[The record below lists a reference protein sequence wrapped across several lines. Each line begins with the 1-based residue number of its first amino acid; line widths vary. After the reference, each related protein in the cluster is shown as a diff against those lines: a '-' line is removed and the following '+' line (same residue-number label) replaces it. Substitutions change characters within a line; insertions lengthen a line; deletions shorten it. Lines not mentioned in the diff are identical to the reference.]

1 MATKTKTKPKTT
13 KTKAKRIVVVRCTGA
28 GVHAG
33 EFVSQ
38 RGDVV
43 VLRNAIRLWRW
54 APAKLSGQL
63 ASLSEVAVHGLD
75 RNHPESRIGQ
85 RVSEITLI
93 GACEVITA
101 SPTAAK
107 SL

>member
-1 MATKTKTKPKTT
+1 MATKKK
-13 KTKAKRIVVVRCTGA
+13 IVVVRCGTGA

-63 ASLSEVAVHGLD
+63 ASLSEVAVWGLD
-75 RNHPESRIGQ
+75 RSHAESRIGE
-85 RVSEITLI
+85 RVSEITLT
-93 GACEVITA
+93 GAVEVIEA
-101 SPTAAK
+101 SPAAAK
-107 SL
+107 TL